1 MSYFAAL
8 EQSFCRRR
16 KLRDSDYER
25 INHVVFRWFLSQRNQ
40 NIPTNSVFI
49 REKALQHA
57 KELGYKELGYND
69 VQASDEWLDLTSLL
83 D

>member
-1 MSYFAAL
+1 MYL
-8 EQSFCRRR
+8 KTSFQRG
-16 KLRDSDYER
+16 L
-25 INHVVFRWFLSQRNQ
+25 NHVVFRWFLSQRNQ

-49 REKALQHA
+49 REKAFQHA

>member
-1 MSYFAAL
+1 M
-8 EQSFCRRR
+8 
-16 KLRDSDYER
+16 
-25 INHVVFRWFLSQRNQ
+25 FRWFLSQRNQ

-49 REKALQHA
+49 REKALQHS

>member
-1 MSYFAAL
+1 M
-8 EQSFCRRR
+8 
-16 KLRDSDYER
+16 
-25 INHVVFRWFLSQRNQ
+25 FRWFLSQRNQ
-40 NIPTNSVFI
+40 NIPTNSVFV